1 MVELSR
7 LASEIMQ
14 EHLQNLVSQGYF
26 TVVELAT
33 CRVPADP
40 ASSALVGGICCGVLD
55 VLRVGIWCTLT
66 MIPSL
71 SAIVLWP
78 RAT

>member
-14 EHLQNLVSQGYF
+14 EHLQKIVSQGYF

-55 VLRVGIWCTLT
+55 IL
-66 MIPSL
+66 
-71 SAIVLWP
+71 
-78 RAT
+78 